1 LHKAVAAARRP
12 VHGTPRERVFRTY
25 EGGKVTKRL
34 RPVGFIAAV
43 ALFILIAGVAGS
55 LAASDAST
63 AIPAG
68 YTGVEAKLPTAFKM
82 PAKRARSCSI
92 GFQNP
97 IAANEFLSFLQKAVV
112 AEGKRYGCR
121 VITLDDAL
129 SPDKQV
135 TNMQQLLARK
145 VGVIIFYPL
154 DPKATTPVLRQAQ
167 RQGVP
172 VIAIDASFGSTKK
185 VPLITTQVWQSRDT
199 QAYLQAKVLKQVKP
213 NAKVGIIGI
222 GIPVPAIK
230 YLVQRESYWANK
242 AGLTVVGSQD
252 NPSDDVTGGEKAANA
267 LLQRH
272 SDINAVIA
280 YNDPSALGAIIAARS
295 AGRKVTVIGLNG
307 SSDGIN
313 AVKAGRLAATVQVDP
328 IGIGVQSAR
337 AAYSL
342 ITKQNLPLPHIV
354 LRPGRLVT
362 KGNVGSIPSWSAQLK
377 AIK

>member
-1 LHKAVAAARRP
+1 MLDAPA
-12 VHGTPRERVFRTY
+12 HGHRANRVFRTY
-25 EGGKVTKRL
+25 EEEGKVTTRL
-34 RPVGFIAAV
+34 RRGGFVAAV
-43 ALFILIAGVAGS
+43 ALVVLTAGVAGS
-55 LAASDAST
+55 LAASDGSSAV
-63 AIPAG
+63 PVG
-68 YTGVEAKLPTAFKM
+68 YTGVEAKLRTAFKV
-82 PAKRARSCSI
+82 PAKKAGSCTI

-129 SPDKQV
+129 NPDKQV
-135 TNMQQLLARK
+135 TNMQQLLAQK

-154 DPKATTPVLRQAQ
+154 DPKATTPVLKQAQ

-230 YLVQRESYWANK
+230 YLVQRETFWAKK

-272 SDINAVIA
+272 SDIDAVIG
-280 YNDPSALGAIIAARS
+280 YNDPSALGAVIAARS

-307 SSDGIN
+307 SSDGIS

-362 KGNVGSIPSWSAQLK
+362 KENVGSIPSWAAQLK

>member
-1 LHKAVAAARRP
+1 MTRCLRR
-12 VHGTPRERVFRTY
+12 
-25 EGGKVTKRL
+25 GGFV
-34 RPVGFIAAV
+34 AAV
-43 ALFILIAGVAGS
+43 ALSVLTAGVAGS
-55 LAASDAST
+55 LAANSGST

-68 YTGVEAKLPTAFKM
+68 YTGVESKLPTAFKT
-82 PAKRARSCSI
+82 PAKKAGSCSI

-97 IAANEFLSFLQKAVV
+97 IAANEFLGFLQKAVV

-135 TNMQQLLARK
+135 TNMQQLLAQK

-154 DPKATTPVLRQAQ
+154 DPKATTPVLKQAQ

-199 QAYLQAKVLKQVKP
+199 QAFLQAQALKKVKAK
-213 NAKVGIIGI
+213 AKVGIIGI

-230 YLVQRESYWANK
+230 YLVQRETFWAKK

-272 SDINAVIA
+272 SDIDAVIG

-295 AGRKVTVIGLNG
+295 AGRNVTVIGLNG
-307 SSDGIN
+307 SSDGIS

-362 KGNVGSIPSWSAQLK
+362 KANVGSIPSWAAQLK
-377 AIK
+377 AVK

>member
-1 LHKAVAAARRP
+1 MTRRP
-12 VHGTPRERVFRTY
+12 RRGA
-25 EGGKVTKRL
+25 L
-34 RPVGFIAAV
+34 V
-43 ALFILIAGVAGS
+43 ATVVLALLTIGVAGS
-55 LAASDAST
+55 LAASSRSA

-68 YTGVEAKLPTAFKM
+68 YTGVEATLPTAYKT
-82 PAKRARSCSI
+82 PVKKTGACTI

-97 IAANEFLSFLQKAVV
+97 IAANEFLGFLQKAVV

-135 TNMQQLLARK
+135 SNMQQLLAQK
-145 VGVIIFYPL
+145 VDVIIFYPL
-154 DPKATTPVLRQAQ
+154 DPKATTPVLKQAQ
-167 RQGVP
+167 KQGVP
-172 VIAIDASFGSTKK
+172 VIAIDASFGSTKT

-199 QAYLQAKVLKQVKP
+199 QAYLQAQALKKAKP

-230 YLVQRESYWANK
+230 YLVQRETFWAKK
-242 AGLTVVGSQD
+242 AGLTIVGSQD

-267 LLQRH
+267 LLQRYA
-272 SDINAVIA
+272 DINAVIG

-295 AGRKVTVIGLNG
+295 AGRSITVIGLNG
-307 SSDGIN
+307 SSDGIS
-313 AVKAGRLAATVQVDP
+313 AVKSGRMAATVQVDP
-328 IGIGVQSAR
+328 IGIGVQCAR

-342 ITKQNLPLPHIV
+342 ITKQNLPLPRIV

-362 KGNVGSIPSWSAQLK
+362 KANVGSITSWSKQLK
-377 AIK
+377 AVG

>member
-1 LHKAVAAARRP
+1 MFRRP
-12 VHGTPRERVFRTY
+12 
-25 EGGKVTKRL
+25 
-34 RPVGFIAAV
+34 RPAGIVAAV
-43 ALFILIAGVAGS
+43 ALVVLTAGVAGS
-55 LAASDAST
+55 LAASESSN

-68 YTGVEAKLPTAFKM
+68 YTGVEAKLPVTYKT
-82 PAKRARSCSI
+82 PARKAGTSCTI

-112 AEGKRYGCR
+112 AEGKHYGCR

-135 TNMQQLLARK
+135 SNMQQLLAQN
-145 VGVIIFYPL
+145 VGAIIFYPL
-154 DPKATTPVLRQAQ
+154 DPKATTPVLKQAKAKN
-167 RQGVP
+167 VP
-172 VIAIDASFGSTKK
+172 VLAIDASFGSTKK
-185 VPLITTQVWQSRDT
+185 VPLIATQVWQGRDT
-199 QAYLQAKVLKQVKP
+199 QAYLQAQALKKAKP
-213 NAKVGIIGI
+213 SAKLGIIGI

-230 YLVQRESYWANK
+230 YLVKREAFWAKK
-242 AGLTVVGSQD
+242 AGATVVGTQD

-272 SDINAVIA
+272 SNIDAVIG

-295 AGRKVTVIGLNG
+295 SGRNVTVIGLNG

-328 IGIGVQSAR
+328 IGLGVQVAR

-342 ITKQNLPLPHIV
+342 ITKQNLPLPSIV
-354 LRPGRLVT
+354 IRPGRLVT
-362 KGNVGSIPSWSAQLK
+362 KANVNAIPSWDKQLK

>member
-1 LHKAVAAARRP
+1 MV
-12 VHGTPRERVFRTY
+12 
-25 EGGKVTKRL
+25 
-34 RPVGFIAAV
+34 AAV
-43 ALFILIAGVAGS
+43 ATVVLTAGVAGS
-55 LAASDAST
+55 LAATSDSN

-68 YTGVEAKLPTAFKM
+68 YKGVEAKLPTAYKT
-82 PAKRARSCSI
+82 PVKKGGTSCTI

-97 IAANEFLSFLQKAVV
+97 IAANEFLGFLQKAVV

-135 TNMQQLLARK
+135 SNMQQLLAQK
-145 VGVIIFYPL
+145 VNVIIFYPL
-154 DPKATTPVLRQAQ
+154 DPKATTPVLKQALKQ
-167 RQGVP
+167 KVP
-172 VIAIDASFGSTKK
+172 VLAIDASFGSTKK
-185 VPLITTQVWQSRDT
+185 VPLITTQVWQGRDT
-199 QAYLQAKVLKQVKP
+199 QAFLQAQALAKAKP
-213 NAKVGIIGI
+213 KAKLGIIGI

-230 YLVQRESYWANK
+230 YLVQRETFWAK
-242 AGLTVVGSQD
+242 RAGATVVGSQD

-272 SDINAVIA
+272 SDIDAVIG
-280 YNDPSALGAIIAARS
+280 YNDPSALGAVIAARS
-295 AGRKVTVIGLNG
+295 TGRKLTVIGLNG
-307 SSDGIN
+307 SSDGIS

-328 IGIGVQSAR
+328 IGLGVQSAR

-354 LRPGRLVT
+354 IRPGRLVT
-362 KGNVGSIPSWSAQLK
+362 KANVNSIPSWSRQLK